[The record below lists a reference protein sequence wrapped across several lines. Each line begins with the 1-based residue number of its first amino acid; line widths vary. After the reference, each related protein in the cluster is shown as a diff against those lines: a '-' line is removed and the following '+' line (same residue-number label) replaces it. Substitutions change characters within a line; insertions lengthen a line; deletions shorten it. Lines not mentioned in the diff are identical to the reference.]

1 MARAMDRDTSRDA
14 ATTVADIVR
23 AALEARGGL
32 SPEDAVE
39 LLTPLADALDSA
51 RVAGV
56 SAPRAGG
63 DDGAVLAALG
73 LGADVTPAAGPA
85 PFRAPEL
92 TPGSRPSARSDVYA
106 IAGLLRT
113 AVTGQ
118 SPPPWTLSTLPP
130 ADGARALG
138 PRLSALLWDALA
150 DDPMQRPVTPSELLA
165 RAQEA
170 VAGDAARP
178 QTSAPSPSAGGGAA
192 AAALRPPRAVLVGLG
207 ALAAFVVG
215 IIVAVASGGTATPAA
230 PDPIRALPQID
241 SAAIATGQQ
250 VAFATAMRETMRK
263 LNTRRIARRTR
274 LARART
280 STGQARAATS
290 LGDAYGLAARS
301 VAATRSPERA
311 LLTKRGIAAMMRD
324 VEAAY
329 RTLAAG
335 ARDGDAAAFA
345 RGRELVRRREAFLQ
359 RRIQGLERVGYVVA

>member
-1 MARAMDRDTSRDA
+1 MARAMDRETSSA
-14 ATTVADIVR
+14 PATTVADIVR
-23 AALEARGGL
+23 AALATRGGL

-39 LLTPLADALDSA
+39 LLSPLPDALDAA
-51 RVAGV
+51 RVQGRPP
-56 SAPRAGG
+56 SRLGG

-73 LGADVTPAAGPA
+73 LGTDVTPASGPA

-92 TPGSRPSARSDVYA
+92 SPGSRPSARSDVYA

-113 AVTGQ
+113 AITGQ

-130 ADGARALG
+130 ADGDRALG

-150 DDPMQRPVTPSELLA
+150 DDPAQRPVTPAELLA
-165 RAQEA
+165 GAREA
-170 VAGDAARP
+170 VAADTAQP
-178 QTSAPSPSAGGGAA
+178 HAPSPAPSPVSAA
-192 AAALRPPRAVLVGLG
+192 ATAALREPRAILVGLG
-207 ALAAFVVG
+207 ALLAFIVG
-215 IIVAVASGGTATPAA
+215 IIVAVASGGTTTPAA
-230 PDPIRALPQID
+230 PDPIRALPSINT
-241 SAAIATGQQ
+241 AALATGQQ
-250 VAFATAMRETMRK
+250 VAFATEMRATMRK
-263 LNTRRIARRTR
+263 LNTRRIARRAR
-274 LARART
+274 LARAQT
-280 STGQARAATS
+280 SAGQSRAATE

-301 VAATRSPERA
+301 VSATRSPERA
-311 LLTKRGIAAMMRD
+311 LLTKRGIATMMRE